1 MSLIEEALRKQK
13 EEAESAKKTPA
24 VPPPLPQPDSSATEQ
39 TNAATTTRP
48 WRLLAGLLV
57 SGIVIIAVILLLFFY
72 GVFTLWRQSPV
83 TSTMDSTNRPT
94 TATPSLATLSTA
106 LIERVLTPTN
116 HPSATGIQVSATE
129 TQSVTTATTT
139 PPPTNLPPSPAF
151 IQPLPAPEKAIL
163 PVIWPRLLI
172 SGIIGGGKTGHSAV
186 IINGKMLSPGDSIE
200 NVKVVTIEKQRVK
213 LVYAGEDRV
222 LSAGSST
229 E

>member
-13 EEAESAKKTPA
+13 EESERTEKTPA
-24 VPPPLPQPDSSATEQ
+24 VPPPLPEPDSSATEQ

-48 WRLLAGLLV
+48 WRLLAGLLLG
-57 SGIVIIAVILLLFFY
+57 GIVIVVVILLLFVY
-72 GVFTLWRQSPV
+72 GVFLWQSPEKPAMGSKNL
-83 TSTMDSTNRPT
+83 STT
-94 TATPSLATLSTA
+94 TTPILATVKTA
-106 LIERVLTPTN
+106 LVERASTPTN
-116 HPSATGIQVSATE
+116 HSSATGVQVSATE
-129 TQSVTTATTT
+129 TQSAITVTST
-139 PPPTNLPPSPAF
+139 PPPTNPPPTPA
-151 IQPLPAPEKAIL
+151 ITRPLPAPEKAIL
-163 PVIWPRLLI
+163 TVIWPRLLI

-213 LVYAGEDRV
+213 LVYEGEDRV